1 MLSSELEEPEL
12 TDQLIPGQTGQKN
25 DHQITV
31 LVFAPRSPQP
41 REFTWRKT
49 VKVGAAA
56 DEAARA
62 FGYEAGTPTFQNA
75 QEEVLDRN
83 KPLVAEKVRDGD
95 TLELVDCGGGVGD
108 Q

>member
-1 MLSSELEEPEL
+1 MLSIELEETEM
-12 TDQLIPGQTGQKN
+12 TDQPIPGEMSQKD

-41 REFTWRKT
+41 KEFVWRKT

-62 FGYEAGTPTFQNA
+62 FGYESGTPTFQNA
-75 QEEVLDRN
+75 QEQVLDRN

-108 Q
+108 